1 MDRIGGYED
10 SSSGNESENEVQKD
24 LKKPISAAEAAF
36 EESTMP
42 IKKQKIA
49 VNAAPE
55 VNIEDL

>member
-36 EESTMP
+36 
-42 IKKQKIA
+42 
-49 VNAAPE
+49 
-55 VNIEDL
+55 